1 MKTRDV
7 RRPPL
12 RPRAEAVLAAIRA
25 NPGSSVPRLADIT
38 DLTWTQVRAVVTTLT
53 DRDLV
58 EVRTPGNILG
68 QRPDSLRCYPKE
80 TA

>member
-1 MKTRDV
+1 MADRDV

-25 NPGSSVPRLADIT
+25 NPGASVPRLADIT

-58 EVRTPGNILG
+58 EVRTGNVLG
-68 QRPDSLRCYPKE
+68 ERHDSLRCYPKE